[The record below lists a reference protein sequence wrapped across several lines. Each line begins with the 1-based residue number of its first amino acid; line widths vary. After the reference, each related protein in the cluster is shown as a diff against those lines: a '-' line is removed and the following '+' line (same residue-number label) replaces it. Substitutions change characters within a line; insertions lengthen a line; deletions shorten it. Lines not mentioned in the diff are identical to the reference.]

1 MTPADITATPA
12 GGSAHGPA
20 VMTDLP
26 HRPPSG
32 RSDIDEAVDSAEAA
46 ARTSGTHVRS
56 LESLADLAA
65 VQRLYAQI
73 WRPDGQGAPVA
84 SELLRAMAKAGNY
97 VGGAFA
103 GEELVGACLGFFGTP
118 ASEALHSHIAGVSA
132 GARGRNVGWVLKVH
146 QRAWALLRGVREIS
160 WTFDPLVARNAYF
173 NIAKLAADPVE
184 YLPNFYGPMNDGI
197 NGAEDSDR
205 LLISWPLSSPDVAA
219 ACRGTHRAAE
229 PTALR
234 AAVPALARSASGAPV
249 AATPRTA
256 PTLLVAVPGDIEAMR
271 ATDPRLAASWRG
283 AVRDVLGGLLAEGAR
298 VRGFDRAGNYVVQ
311 REEKL

>member
-12 GGSAHGPA
+12 GGSAHGPVA
-20 VMTDLP
+20 MTDLR

-32 RSDIDEAVDSAEAA
+32 PSDIDEAVDSAEAA
-46 ARTSGTHVRS
+46 ARASGTHVRS
-56 LESLADLAA
+56 LEALADLAA
-65 VQRLYAQI
+65 VQRLYERI
-73 WRPDGQGAPVA
+73 WRPDGQNAPVTT
-84 SELLRAMAKAGNY
+84 ELLRAMAKAGNY

-103 GEELVGACLGFFGTP
+103 GEELVGACVGFFGAP

-132 GARGRNVGWVLKVH
+132 AARGRNVGFVIKAH

-173 NIAKLAADPVE
+173 NIAKLAAEPVE
-184 YLPNFYGPMNDGI
+184 YLTNFYGPMNDGI
-197 NGAEDSDR
+197 NGADDSDR
-205 LLISWPLSSPDVAA
+205 LLISWPLNSPDVAA
-219 ACRGTHRAAE
+219 ACRGTHRTAE
-229 PTALR
+229 PAALR

-256 PTLLVAVPGDIEAMR
+256 PTLLVAVPADIEAMR
-271 ATDPRLAASWRG
+271 AADPRLAASWRG

-298 VRGFDRAGNYVVQ
+298 VRGFDRAGNYVVE
-311 REEKL
+311 REEKP